1 MKTNKVSYQ
10 EEGIEGPSIKS
21 RPLVASLLLL
31 IGLVIIAVGFVTSIS
46 YGAADIKLKTV
57 WEALFFFQ
65 EENVSHHVIYDIRL
79 PRAIASVLVG
89 AFLAVSG
96 AIMQG
101 MTRNPLASPSLM
113 GVTSGATFAITIA
126 FVFFPSMSYTELVA
140 VSFLGA
146 ALGTGIVYGIG
157 IASPGGLT
165 PVKLALAGAAVTA
178 MLGAISS
185 GLAIYF
191 QLSQEI
197 SFWQAGGLVGVKWES
212 LQVIFP
218 LGVICLVV
226 AIFLSRYITILS
238 FGEEVAV
245 GLGQRT
251 GIIKLFG
258 TLVVLL
264 LTGAAVAIGGAIGF
278 IGLVIPH
285 ITRFLVGSDYR
296 WVIPCS
302 AVLGGALLL
311 GADIVSRLINPPF
324 ETPVGA
330 VTAAIGVPF
339 FLYLARKE
347 GRDTA

>member
-1 MKTNKVSYQ
+1 LNTSTQPY
-10 EEGIEGPSIKS
+10 EEEIVKEPAVKS
-21 RPLVASLLLL
+21 RPLIASSILF
-31 IGLVIIAVGFVTSIS
+31 IGLIIITFGLATSIS
-46 YGAADIKLKTV
+46 YGAADIDLKTV
-57 WEALFFFQ
+57 WDAIFFFQ
-65 EENVSHHVIYDIRL
+65 DENVSHHVIQEIRL
-79 PRAIASVLVG
+79 PRAIASALVG
-89 AFLAVSG
+89 AALAVSG

-113 GVTSGATFAITIA
+113 GVTSGASFAITIA
-126 FVFFPSMSYTELVA
+126 FIFFPSMPYIQLVF

-157 IASPGGLT
+157 TMSPGGLT
-165 PVKLALAGAAVTA
+165 PVKLVLAGSAVGA

-191 QLSQEI
+191 QISQDI

-212 LQVIFP
+212 LQIILP
-218 LGVICLVV
+218 IGLICFII
-226 AIFLSRYITILS
+226 AILISRYITILS
-238 FGEEVAV
+238 FGEEIAI
-245 GLGQRT
+245 GLGQNT
-251 GIIKLFG
+251 GRIKLIG
-258 TLVVLL
+258 TLVVLM
-264 LTGAAVAIGGAIGF
+264 LTGAAVSIGGAIGF

-302 AVLGGALLL
+302 AVLGGCLLV
-311 GADIVSRLINPPF
+311 GADILSRLINPPF

-330 VTAAIGVPF
+330 ITAAIGVPF

-347 GRDTA
+347 GRTM

>member
-1 MKTNKVSYQ
+1 MTTNEQPYQ
-10 EEGIEGPSIKS
+10 EQGSHAPHIKS
-21 RPLVASLLLL
+21 RPITASLILFIGIITII
-31 IGLVIIAVGFVTSIS
+31 IGLISSIS
-46 YGAADIKLKTV
+46 HGAADIELKTV
-57 WEALFFFQ
+57 WEAIFFFQ
-65 EENVSHHVIYDIRL
+65 EENVSHHVIQDIRL

-113 GVTSGATFAITIA
+113 GITSGATFAITLA
-126 FVFFPSMSYTELVA
+126 FVFFPSMSYPQLVF

-157 IASPGGLT
+157 VGSPGGLT
-165 PVKLALAGAAVTA
+165 PVKLALAGAAVSA

-197 SFWQAGGLVGVKWES
+197 SFWQAGGLVGVKWEI
-212 LQVIFP
+212 LNIVFP
-218 LGVICLVV
+218 LGVICLLI
-226 AIFLSRYITILS
+226 AIFLARYITILS
-238 FGEEVAV
+238 FGEEVAI

-251 GIIKLFG
+251 GRIKLFG

-285 ITRFLVGSDYR
+285 ITRFLVGADYR

-302 AVLGGALLL
+302 AVLGGALLV
-311 GADIVSRLINPPF
+311 GADLVSRLINPPF

-347 GRDTA
+347 GRERT